1 MSTTIESETYNLDR
15 KAASKLLRISVRT
28 LDRYIKSKKV
38 STRVVDGR
46 VWLDKG
52 GLKDYMDEKSGAA
65 SVDSENMS
73 TPDMSIDVDVGN
85 DHSSSQDYVQ
95 SMSTVRKISKEK
107 SPSGVYKK
115 LFSELKEDLNEKQA
129 RLEIANYR
137 VGQLEAQLKNSIP
150 MLEFHRENYE
160 KKQKEQGLEN
170 KISEQTTVLM
180 RIKTQLKYEKFNKRI
195 FLTILMVI
203 LTLQP
208 LWLLLIYR

>member
-1 MSTTIESETYNLDR
+1 MSTTIESEIYNLDR
-15 KAASKLLRISVRT
+15 KAASKLLKISVRT

>member
-1 MSTTIESETYNLDR
+1 MTTSLGSETYNLDR

-28 LDRYIKSKKV
+28 LDRYIKSKKL

-46 VWLDKG
+46 VWLN
-52 GLKDYMDEKSGAA
+52 KDNLQGFLEKKSSAA
-65 SVDSENMS
+65 SVDSEDMS
-73 TPDMSIDVDVGN
+73 TPRMSIDVDVDNSDTG
-85 DHSSSQDYVQ
+85 SQDYVH
-95 SMSTVRKISKEK
+95 SMATVRKVSKEK

-115 LFSELKEDLNEKQA
+115 LFNDLKEEINEKQT

-150 MLEFHRENYE
+150 LLEFHRENYE
-160 KKQKEQGLEN
+160 KKKKEQSLETKVN
-170 KISEQTTVLM
+170 EQNSILLRV
-180 RIKTQLKYEKFNKRI
+180 KTQLKYEKFNKRI

-203 LTLQP
+203 LALQP

>member
-1 MSTTIESETYNLDR
+1 MSTTIESEIYNLDR
-15 KAASKLLRISVRT
+15 KAASKLLKISVRT

-46 VWLDKG
+46 VWLDKS

-65 SVDSENMS
+65 SVDSGNMS
-73 TPDMSIDVDVGN
+73 TSDMAIDVDVDNG
-85 DHSSSQDYVQ
+85 HSSSQDYVQ
-95 SMSTVRKISKEK
+95 SMSTVRKISKER
-107 SPSGVYKK
+107 SPNSVYKK